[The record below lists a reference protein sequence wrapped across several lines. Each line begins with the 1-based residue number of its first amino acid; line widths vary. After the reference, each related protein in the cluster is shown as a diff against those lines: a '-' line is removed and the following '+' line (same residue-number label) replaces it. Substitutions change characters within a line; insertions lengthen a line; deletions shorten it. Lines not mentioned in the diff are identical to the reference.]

1 MGKKVHITVL
11 IAFVLCSFST
21 DHSSL
26 TQIKDTRSSVKALY
40 LYTFATLIDWPQ
52 DYRKGD
58 FVIGV
63 FGAQEGVLMELQK
76 KYQGKSI
83 GSQGIQI
90 KKFTST
96 SEINNPHIL
105 YVTEDRSSQIASLS
119 TKLKASSTLLVSE
132 KEGDLDKGS
141 VINFIL
147 DGSKQS
153 YEIDKGNA
161 KKHKLII
168 ADKLSA
174 LAMRVTE

>member
-1 MGKKVHITVL
+1 LGKKIHIVI
-11 IAFVLCSFST
+11 IACLLCSFNTST
-21 DHSSL
+21 SVVQ
-26 TQIKDTRSSVKALY
+26 QIKDTRSSVKALY

-63 FGAQEGVLMELQK
+63 FGAQEGVLLELQK
-76 KYQGKSI
+76 KYQGKAI
-83 GSQGIQI
+83 GSQSIQV
-90 KKFTST
+90 KKFAAS

-105 YVTEDRSSQIASLS
+105 YVTEDKSSQLTSLS
-119 TKLKASSTLLVSE
+119 TKLKAASTLLVSE
-132 KEGDLDKGS
+132 KEGDLEKGA
-141 VINFIL
+141 VINFVL

-161 KKHKLII
+161 KRHKLII

-174 LAMRVTE
+174 LAIRVKE